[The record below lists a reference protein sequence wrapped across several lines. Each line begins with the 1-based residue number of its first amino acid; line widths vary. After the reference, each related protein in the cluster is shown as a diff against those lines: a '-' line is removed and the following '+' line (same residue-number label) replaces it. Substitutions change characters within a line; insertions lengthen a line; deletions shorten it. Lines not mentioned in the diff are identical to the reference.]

1 VPVSSYIVR
10 IRRSAGSSTLSP
22 FPEPG
27 CRAVKGPVPSS
38 HSRCY
43 VTRIVA
49 ETGSE
54 SELKQGLLPACRC
67 RHEEAND
74 DLDSNEKGADKS
86 GLSSCDHPPLP
97 EAELPQHV
105 DWYQGSRQKRSR
117 LARLLRRSMERQGTP
132 YEQHGTIPIHSQ
144 WTQVRRTS
152 LRACPVTD
160 IEQRRIIARLPTLS
174 GRYAI
179 QR

>member
-54 SELKQGLLPACRC
+54 SELKQGLLPVHRC

-74 DLDSNEKGADKS
+74 DPNSNEKGADKS
-86 GLSSCDHPPLP
+86 GLSSCDHPPFQRQNSHNTWTGTRDRVRNARVLP
-97 EAELPQHV
+97 DYYDDP
-105 DWYQGSRQKRSR
+105 W
-117 LARLLRRSMERQGTP
+117 
-132 YEQHGTIPIHSQ
+132 
-144 WTQVRRTS
+144 
-152 LRACPVTD
+152 
-160 IEQRRIIARLPTLS
+160 S
-174 GRYAI
+174 GRELHMSNMG
-179 QR
+179 RFEFTHSGLKCEGHP